1 MYAIINP
8 TAIPAAN
15 LVRLP
20 TVVSL
25 LRIILSML
33 GQMLPADHRC
43 GWTLR
48 SATMRI
54 GVAMHSFNFEAY
66 SNIPMMA
73 RCLQFTWAT
82 ASHAQRL
89 RNSFLHRFEGS
100 LHKSR
105 ETAEILHEA
114 VLSDHILTWSIFS
127 TLYFE
132 GVCSEK

>member
-1 MYAIINP
+1 MNLVHAIINP
-8 TAIPAAN
+8 IAILAAN

-54 GVAMHSFNFEAY
+54 GVAMHSFHFEAY

-73 RCLQFTWAT
+73 RCFTIHLGNSIACTTPAQFVPT
-82 ASHAQRL
+82 SLRGEPAQ
-89 RNSFLHRFEGS
+89 
-100 LHKSR
+100 
-105 ETAEILHEA
+105 IP
-114 VLSDHILTWSIFS
+114 
-127 TLYFE
+127 
-132 GVCSEK
+132 